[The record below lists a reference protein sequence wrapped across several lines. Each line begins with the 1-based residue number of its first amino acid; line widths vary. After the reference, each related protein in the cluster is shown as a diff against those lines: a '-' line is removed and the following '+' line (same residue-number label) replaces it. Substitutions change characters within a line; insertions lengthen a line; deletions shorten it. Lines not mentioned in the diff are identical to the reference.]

1 MIIDRFHI
9 VQAINREINRCRVQ
23 VMNG

>member
-1 MIIDRFHI
+1 MDRFHI

-23 VMNG
+23 VM